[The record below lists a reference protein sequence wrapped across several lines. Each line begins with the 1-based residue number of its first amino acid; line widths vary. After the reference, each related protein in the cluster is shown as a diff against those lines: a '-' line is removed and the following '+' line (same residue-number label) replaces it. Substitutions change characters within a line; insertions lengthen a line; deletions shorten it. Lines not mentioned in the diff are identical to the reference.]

1 VIVGEFTAGGSDADG
16 SVAAGCAAVPGDGG
30 PRSAATRQ
38 AILDA
43 ARSAFA
49 ASGYDRTTIR
59 AVARAAGVDASM
71 VIRYFGSK
79 AGLFTTATAADLP
92 ALDLSAI
99 PRSERGEALVRHLME
114 RWDDAGSGDRL
125 LMLLRTA
132 VTSDEVAER
141 LHVLRESITGSIAA
155 VGTPD
160 ADGRGAL
167 VQAQMLGLALCRYI
181 LRQEPLA
188 SLSLEQVVAAT
199 APAVQHYLE
208 SDELDFGTAGEPAA
222 G

>member
-1 VIVGEFTAGGSDADG
+1 MVRNGEVDG
-16 SVAAGCAAVPGDGG
+16 AAGVVGDVPGEGG

-49 ASGYDRTTIR
+49 AHGYDRSTIR
-59 AVARAAGVDASM
+59 GVARAAEVDPSM

-79 AGLFTTATAADLP
+79 AGLFTAAATADLP
-92 ALDLSAI
+92 ALDLSGVPEAD
-99 PRSERGEALVRHLME
+99 RGEAFVRHLIGRWEDPVSGE
-114 RWDDAGSGDRL
+114 RL
-125 LMLLRTA
+125 MMLLRTA

-141 LHVLRESITGSIAA
+141 LQVLRESIAGSIAA
-155 VGTPD
+155 VG
-160 ADGRGAL
+160 AAGAVERGAF
-167 VQAQMLGLALCRYI
+167 VQAQMLGVALCRYV

-188 SLSLEQVVAAT
+188 SMSFEQVVAAV
-199 APAVQHYLE
+199 APSVQRYVE
-208 SDELDFGTAGEPAA
+208 TPELDVEITEPRAA